1 MVFLWKKSDFD
12 VHVNYFNMHHTF
24 ITGNSLIK
32 SKFLLKKKMMLLIN
46 LNFLIINFID
56 INKIDELKQ
65 VTKMKLN

>member
-1 MVFLWKKSDFD
+1 MFFLWEKSDFD

-24 ITGNSLIK
+24 INSLIK

-46 LNFLIINFID
+46 LNFVIINFID